1 MEVHQKRSVTRL
13 PSVRK
18 MFRFIEEVKSE
29 FHKIQ
34 WTDGEEVV
42 VYAKVVVL
50 ATFFLGMAIYFA
62 DLVIQRTLSGLE
74 VVFKLLFG

>member
-1 MEVHQKRSVTRL
+1 MEVHQKRSGVRA
-13 PSVRK
+13 PSMRK
-18 MFRFIEEVKSE
+18 VFRFFEEIKSE

-34 WTDGEEVV
+34 WTEGEEVV

-50 ATFFLGMAIYFA
+50 ATFVLGMAIYFA
-62 DLVIQRTLSGLE
+62 DLIIQRTLLGLE